1 MRVFMARDRT
11 ERGAVLVEMAI
22 VVPIF
27 IVLVFG
33 MLEFGLAFK
42 DKLTMEH
49 AVNQA
54 SRRATVMGQDATA
67 DLEILN
73 AFTDGLVGAASIDS
87 VVYVDIFRVN
97 ADGSKG
103 VYDRYV
109 PDTTTEPG
117 CDWNPCP
124 DPVIVDP
131 VTYGNPSDYP
141 PCGRDIA
148 LEPGD
153 GVDTIGVEVEYT
165 HSWVTG
171 VLGFSTQI
179 WHETAHA
186 RMEPDLFGA
195 DTSSC

>member
-1 MRVFMARDRT
+1 MRVFKARART

-49 AVNQA
+49 AVNQG
-54 SRRATVMGQDATA
+54 SRRATVLGQDATA
-67 DLEILN
+67 DIEILN
-73 AFTDGLVGAASIDS
+73 AFEDGLVGAASIDI
-87 VVYVDIFRVN
+87 VVWVDIFKTN

-109 PDTTTEPG
+109 PDSDGLP
-117 CDWNPCP
+117 CDWDPCP
-124 DPVIVDP
+124 DPAIVDP
-131 VTYGNPSDYP
+131 VTYGSPSNYP
-141 PCGRDIA
+141 PCSRDIA

-165 HSWVTG
+165 HNWVTG
-171 VLGFSTQI
+171 VLGFSTQT

-186 RMEPDLFGA
+186 RMEPSLFGA
-195 DTSSC
+195 DTGGCP